1 MIVRFKTNVDVE
13 VMLNKLQESL
23 QVSTKA
29 AIIRLAIAYSVNMEG
44 DPRIVKG
51 EPKGFNAHEQNGA
64 EYNRFTIF
72 GNDETVYKALMA
84 KNLGRQI
91 TDEEFFPVL
100 TNAHLERGIK
110 ELNSDFRLARNK
122 DRFLLQL
129 LNRK

>member
-44 DPRIVKG
+44 DPRLVNGVVK
-51 EPKGFNAHEQNGA
+51 EFNAHSQNGA

-72 GNDETVYKALMA
+72 GNDETVYKTLMA

-91 TDEEFFPVL
+91 TDEEFFPAL

-110 ELNSDFRLARNK
+110 ELNADFRLARNK